1 MSKVNWAA
9 KASHEYI
16 PNYKLMQTVMTKNHI
31 DKFVDV
37 DRLIKG
43 VRNTNESK
51 LQCNNNNNLLV
62 NLALSRQLGIHAVV
76 ESLL

>member
-9 KASHEYI
+9 KASHEYV

-43 VRNTNESK
+43 VRSYILTNLDCPEIIIM
-51 LQCNNNNNLLV
+51 NF
-62 NLALSRQLGIHAVV
+62 
-76 ESLL
+76 